1 MEIFADLQTVK
12 YANKRLVIALGT
24 FDGVHLGHRSIIR
37 QAQQLAIEFA
47 GSLAVLTFADHPL
60 TVLNSQLA
68 PSRITSRE
76 ERRELLMAM
85 GVEVLIELPFT
96 MQLANLTAAD
106 FVEMLQ
112 KDVEPLALVVG
123 ENFTFGKGASGNAV
137 TLAALA
143 KEKGIRTAIC
153 PLVFIDGETV
163 SSTRLRQ
170 LLPTGNLPLINQ
182 CLGYEYFIVGQVEH
196 GFERGRQLGF
206 PTANLSIDGK
216 KASLPDGVYAVKVHI
231 GEKIFGGVANIGC
244 NPTFGKI
251 KRLLEVHIF
260 DFDEDVYGQNL
271 QVDFVA
277 YLRGEQKFSSPDGL
291 IQQIEKDKQNARK
304 ILDV

>member
-47 GSLAVLTFADHPL
+47 GSLAVLTFADHPM

-112 KDVEPLALVVG
+112 KDVEPLA
-123 ENFTFGKGASGNAV
+123 
-137 TLAALA
+137 
-143 KEKGIRTAIC
+143 
-153 PLVFIDGETV
+153 
-163 SSTRLRQ
+163 
-170 LLPTGNLPLINQ
+170 
-182 CLGYEYFIVGQVEH
+182 
-196 GFERGRQLGF
+196 
-206 PTANLSIDGK
+206 
-216 KASLPDGVYAVKVHI
+216 
-231 GEKIFGGVANIGC
+231 
-244 NPTFGKI
+244 
-251 KRLLEVHIF
+251 
-260 DFDEDVYGQNL
+260 
-271 QVDFVA
+271 
-277 YLRGEQKFSSPDGL
+277 
-291 IQQIEKDKQNARK
+291 
-304 ILDV
+304 